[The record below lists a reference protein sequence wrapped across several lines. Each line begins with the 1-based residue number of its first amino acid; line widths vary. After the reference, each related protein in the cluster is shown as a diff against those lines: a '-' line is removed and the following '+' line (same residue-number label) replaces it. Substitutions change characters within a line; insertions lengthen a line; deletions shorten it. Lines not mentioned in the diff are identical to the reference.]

1 MESCINMTECN
12 LVGCDIEWETSQI
25 FFDDLYKDII
35 MMNGVCKK
43 CQSTGMGRFILED
56 YHDD

>member
-1 MESCINMTECN
+1 MTECN

>member
-25 FFDDLYKDII
+25 FFDDLDKDII